1 MSENNSE
8 QQGQENSEQAS
19 EFTPIQSQ
27 EDFDRLV
34 AKRLDRERRKF
45 SDYDDLKAKASKF
58 DEFEDQQK
66 SELQRVQDELEA
78 ERKARADA
86 ESKAAGFEV
95 ARSRAA
101 FAADAG
107 VPASLLHGDDEDGWK
122 QQAADFKTAVGERP
136 GYAPGSGTGDP
147 SSPVERGSGRSR
159 AQEYLAK
166 NKHKI

>member
-1 MSENNSE
+1 MSGNSENPTPEETPE
-8 QQGQENSEQAS
+8 QGS

-66 SELQRVQDELEA
+66 TELQRVQDELEA
-78 ERKARADA
+78 ERKARAEA
-86 ESKAAGFEV
+86 ESKAARVETAQ
-95 ARSRAA
+95 ARTA
-101 FAADAG
+101 FAVDAG

-122 QQAADFKTAVGERP
+122 RQAADFKAAVGERP

-147 SSPVERGSGRSR
+147 SSPVERGSGKSR

>member
-1 MSENNSE
+1 MSNDNPNVQDDPQSNADS
-8 QQGQENSEQAS
+8 G
-19 EFTPIQSQ
+19 FTPIESQ

-34 AKRLDRERRKF
+34 AKRLDRERRRY
-45 SDYDDLKAKASKF
+45 SDYDDLKTKAEKF
-58 DEFEDQQK
+58 DDLENQQK
-66 SELQRVQDELEA
+66 TELQRIQDELEA

-101 FAADAG
+101 FAEDAG
-107 VPASLLHGDDEDGWK
+107 VPASLLHGDDDEGWK
-122 QQAADFKTAVGERP
+122 QQAKDFKAAVGERP